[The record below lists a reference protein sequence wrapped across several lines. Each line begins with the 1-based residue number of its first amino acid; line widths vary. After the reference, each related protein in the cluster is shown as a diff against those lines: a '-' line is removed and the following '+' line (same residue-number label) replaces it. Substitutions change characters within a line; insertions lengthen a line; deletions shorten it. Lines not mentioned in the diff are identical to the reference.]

1 MTPHNSPGCWI
12 WCYKIAGSLASR
24 PFQSVRNHYYLKNGR
39 KPGMRKDTKARDFSR
54 KAKEQI
60 AERDS
65 IEGWPCCVFCGAA
78 APAPL
83 AFSNAHFIARS
94 QGGLGIPE
102 NGLTLCP
109 ECHRRYDQT
118 TDRKKMREY
127 FREYLKSKYENW
139 SEEALIYRK
148 E

>member
-1 MTPHNSPGCWI
+1 
-12 WCYKIAGSLASR
+12 
-24 PFQSVRNHYYLKNGR
+24 
-39 KPGMRKDTKARDFSR
+39 MRKDTKARDFSR
-54 KAKEQI
+54 KVKEQI

-65 IEGWPCCVFCGAA
+65 IEGWPCCVRCGLA

-83 AFSNAHFIARS
+83 AWSNAHFIARS
-94 QGGLGIPE
+94 QLGLGVVE

-109 ECHRRYDQT
+109 ACHRRYDQT
-118 TDRKKMREY
+118 THRAEDREY
-127 FREYLKSKYENW
+127 YREYLKSKHENW

>member
-1 MTPHNSPGCWI
+1 
-12 WCYKIAGSLASR
+12 
-24 PFQSVRNHYYLKNGR
+24 
-39 KPGMRKDTKARDFSR
+39 MRKDTKARDFSR

-65 IEGWPCCVFCGAA
+65 IEGWPCCVRCGAA
-78 APAPL
+78 APPNNNGSTPL
-83 AFSNAHFIARS
+83 VWSNAHFISRA
-94 QGGLGIPE
+94 QGGLGIAE

-109 ECHRRYDQT
+109 KCHRRYDQST
-118 TDRKKMREY
+118 HRAEDREY
-127 FREYLKSKYENW
+127 YREYLKSKYENW